1 MGFLTHCVI
10 NLAPPYRLFITG
22 LLIVI
27 NIVILCSL
35 FVNWQN

>member
-10 NLAPPYRLFITG
+10 NFGTPYRLFITR
-22 LLIVI
+22 LLIMI